1 MISSEDA
8 EMLMEES
15 QRDLVDMLCTAYDVT
30 DNLHCKVNRLEEENA
45 LLKEI
50 IKKTKEIVKE
60 FKEKLEQGEP
70 NERF

>member
-15 QRDLVDMLCTAYDVT
+15 QRDLVDMLCIAYDVT

-45 LLKEI
+45 LLKDKVKIAEDYI
-50 IKKTKEIVKE
+50 IRLKEEMEWK
-60 FKEKLEQGEP
+60 
-70 NERF
+70 